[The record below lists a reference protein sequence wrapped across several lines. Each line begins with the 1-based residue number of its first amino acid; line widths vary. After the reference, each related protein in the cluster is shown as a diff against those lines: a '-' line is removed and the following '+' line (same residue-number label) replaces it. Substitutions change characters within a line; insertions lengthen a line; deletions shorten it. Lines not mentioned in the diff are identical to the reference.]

1 MEKKVKVGLGI
12 VAVTGLGVSVG
23 GQQVQAAETVNTEN
37 TSTEVA
43 KEAVT
48 SKQTAPQTIA
58 EKQQA
63 VDTQKEVVAQEQAVT
78 DKVKQQSMAADQAVK
93 DQQAVVS
100 KGETAVKAQESKV
113 KEAQQAVEEAKKI
126 VDEATPSAIEK
137 TKEQVA
143 TDTQAVDEQQKVV
156 DQAQTDVNQ
165 QQAVVDEKAKETN
178 AAKVQNEKDQQAVTA
193 AKHEQAKLEELAKNA
208 EMEKAKAEKE
218 QAAKEAELAN
228 KQKEEAKAKDQKA
241 KDDQAVA
248 DQQTVVT
255 TSQEKV
261 ADAKADTAAKQA
273 DLTAKENALKDKQ
286 AATKQAQNT
295 LDSSKEELK
304 GHKGI
309 NLPANFT
316 PDYYK
321 KLTEQEKQ
329 VMEKEAL
336 ALNKVFP
343 ENQAD
348 AAKATEMIDIKN
360 PTEKQKKQMSDYF
373 VGLLNDVREKLG
385 LQKLKVSSQNIKFA
399 WDNAKYTNPNEIG
412 HDENAINKAA
422 KENGFK
428 EYPGQNFYE
437 NLSGGYFQPKDGKIS
452 VLDFERAARE
462 ALVDM
467 LFNDGRMGYGHTESL
482 LQADKTNIAIALSE
496 ENHGFSSGKIHIIG
510 YNQSRLVDQ
519 NTYEE
524 GSVPV
529 FKSKET
535 LQKEVAT
542 NQEKLATAQQA
553 ESDAQQ
559 ATSASQQ
566 ALNTAKTTQATAEKG
581 LSVHKVTLANLQ
593 VVATKSTTNYEEKVR
608 QTATAEKSLQQIKD
622 QLATINELIQNRAA
636 VLEKAKA
643 NVAEAQAIEQ
653 TSANVLKE
661 KQAALK
667 AEEIVLAHL
676 TDISNQ
682 READLV
688 KAKDQ
693 LVASKN
699 ALLRLE
705 NAQPNYE
712 KAVKKLTEAEMKL
725 DKIQADYQASIER
738 LAQLKEEQS
747 VANETY
753 KQAKATLDKE
763 VQYLAM
769 LVSDLQAAKEQQ
781 AKEALQQQVVQE
793 QKRLAMEAQQK
804 EMPIQVATS
813 TKKGEQLLTMATP
826 TRQVENKKAAKTSV
840 SPTSYKAMKAEKSS
854 LLPSTGE
861 ETNQGMIALGL
872 AIFAGLLGLASA
884 DLKRRY
890 KKG

>member
-559 ATSASQQ
+559 ARSASQQ

-781 AKEALQQQVVQE
+781 AKEALQQVVQE

>member
-48 SKQTAPQTIA
+48 LKQTAPQTIA

-559 ATSASQQ
+559 ARSASQQ

-840 SPTSYKAMKAEKSS
+840 SPTSYKAMKAGKSS

>member
-78 DKVKQQSMAADQAVK
+78 DKAKQQSMAADQAVK

-113 KEAQQAVEEAKKI
+113 KEAQQAVEETKK
-126 VDEATPSAIEK
+126 VMVEATPEAIEEAK
-137 TKEQVA
+137 GQVA
-143 TDTQAVDEQQKVV
+143 MDTQAVDEQQKVV

-165 QQAVVDEKAKETN
+165 QQAVVDEKSKETN
-178 AAKVQNEKDQQAVTA
+178 AAKVQNDKDQQAVTA

-248 DQQTVVT
+248 DQQSVVT

-286 AATKQAQNT
+286 TATKQAQNT
-295 LDSSKEELK
+295 LDNSKEELK
-304 GHKGI
+304 GHKGL

-360 PTEKQKKQMSDYF
+360 PTEKQKQQMSDYV
-373 VGLLNDVREKLG
+373 VGMINDVREKLG
-385 LQKLKVSSQNIKFA
+385 LQKLKISNQAMKFA
-399 WDNAKYTNPNEIG
+399 WDVAKYDNPKEFD
-412 HDENAINKAA
+412 HDVNAINRAA

-437 NLSGGYFQPKDGKIS
+437 NLSMGYFETINGTIS
-452 VLDFERAARE
+452 QLEFEKAARKTI
-462 ALVDM
+462 ADM
-467 LFNDGRMGYGHTESL
+467 LFDDESSAYSHIDSL
-482 LQADKTNIAIALSE
+482 LKGDTTNMAVSI
-496 ENHGFSSGKIHIIG
+496 SGDLNDISAKIHIIS
-510 YNQSRLVDQ
+510 YNQSKLVEA

-524 GSVPV
+524 GTAPV

-535 LQKEVAT
+535 LQKGVAT

-559 ATSASQQ
+559 ARSASQQ

-608 QTATAEKSLQQIKD
+608 QTATAEKSLQQTKD

-861 ETNQGMIALGL
+861 ETNQGMIASGL

-884 DLKRRY
+884 DLKWRY

>member
-1 MEKKVKVGLGI
+1 
-12 VAVTGLGVSVG
+12 
-23 GQQVQAAETVNTEN
+23 
-37 TSTEVA
+37 
-43 KEAVT
+43 
-48 SKQTAPQTIA
+48 
-58 EKQQA
+58 
-63 VDTQKEVVAQEQAVT
+63 
-78 DKVKQQSMAADQAVK
+78 
-93 DQQAVVS
+93 
-100 KGETAVKAQESKV
+100 
-113 KEAQQAVEEAKKI
+113 
-126 VDEATPSAIEK
+126 
-137 TKEQVA
+137 
-143 TDTQAVDEQQKVV
+143 
-156 DQAQTDVNQ
+156 
-165 QQAVVDEKAKETN
+165 
-178 AAKVQNEKDQQAVTA
+178 
-193 AKHEQAKLEELAKNA
+193 
-208 EMEKAKAEKE
+208 
-218 QAAKEAELAN
+218 
-228 KQKEEAKAKDQKA
+228 
-241 KDDQAVA
+241 
-248 DQQTVVT
+248 
-255 TSQEKV
+255 
-261 ADAKADTAAKQA
+261 
-273 DLTAKENALKDKQ
+273 
-286 AATKQAQNT
+286 
-295 LDSSKEELK
+295 
-304 GHKGI
+304 
-309 NLPANFT
+309 
-316 PDYYK
+316 
-321 KLTEQEKQ
+321 
-329 VMEKEAL
+329 
-336 ALNKVFP
+336 
-343 ENQAD
+343 
-348 AAKATEMIDIKN
+348 
-360 PTEKQKKQMSDYF
+360 
-373 VGLLNDVREKLG
+373 NDVDEKLG

-482 LQADKTNIAIALSE
+482 LQADKTNTAIALSE
-496 ENHGFSSGKIHIIG
+496 ENQGFSSGKIHIIG

-559 ATSASQQ
+559 VRSASQQ
-566 ALNTAKTTQATAEKG
+566 VLNTAKTTQATAEKE
-581 LSVHKVTLANLQ
+581 LSVHKATLANLQ
-593 VVATKSTTNYEEKVR
+593 AVATKSTTNYEEKVR
-608 QTATAEKSLQQIKD
+608 QTATAEKSLQQTKD

-636 VLEKAKA
+636 VLEKAKT

-653 TSANVLKE
+653 TSAKVLKE

-693 LVASKN
+693 LAASKN

-753 KQAKATLDKE
+753 
-763 VQYLAM
+763 
-769 LVSDLQAAKEQQ
+769 
-781 AKEALQQQVVQE
+781 
-793 QKRLAMEAQQK
+793 
-804 EMPIQVATS
+804 
-813 TKKGEQLLTMATP
+813 
-826 TRQVENKKAAKTSV
+826 
-840 SPTSYKAMKAEKSS
+840 
-854 LLPSTGE
+854 
-861 ETNQGMIALGL
+861 
-872 AIFAGLLGLASA
+872 
-884 DLKRRY
+884 
-890 KKG
+890 

>member
-1 MEKKVKVGLGI
+1 MKKFASAGLSILVATGVVGI
-12 VAVTGLGVSVG
+12 G
-23 GQQVQAAETVNTEN
+23 GNEVQAAEQAQPKTPEN
-37 TSTEVA
+37 SSTEQPTVKA
-43 KEAVT
+43 T
-48 SKQTAPQTIA
+48 QTTEQAIT
-58 EKQQA
+58 EKQQ
-63 VDTQKEVVAQEQAVT
+63 QVAQQQGVV
-78 DKVKQQSMAADQAVK
+78 DQKQQVADTAKKEKDTIDQSVK
-93 DQQAVVS
+93 DQQAVVDQNKDALDQS
-100 KGETAVKAQESKV
+100 
-113 KEAQQAVEEAKKI
+113 QQAVTDQQAVVDEAKKV

-137 TKEQVA
+137 AKDQVA
-143 TDTQAVDEQQKVV
+143 TDTQAVDDQQKVV

-165 QQAVVDEKAKETN
+165 QQAVVDEKANETN

-193 AKHEQAKLEELAKNA
+193 AKQEQAKLEELAKNA
-208 EMEKAKAEKE
+208 EAEKAKEEKE

-228 KQKEEAKAKDQKA
+228 KQKEEAKAKDQKT

-273 DLTAKENALKDKQ
+273 DLTAKENVLKDKQ

-321 KLTEQEKQ
+321 KLSEQEKQ
-329 VMEKEAL
+329 AMEKEAL

-482 LQADKTNIAIALSE
+482 LQADKTNTAIALSE

-542 NQEKLATAQQA
+542 NQEKLATAKQA

-559 ATSASQQ
+559 ARSASQQ
-566 ALNTAKTTQATAEKG
+566 ALNTAKTTQATAEKE
-581 LSVHKVTLANLQ
+581 LSVHKATLANLQ
-593 VVATKSTTNYEEKVR
+593 AVATKSTTNYEEKVR
-608 QTATAEKSLQQIKD
+608 QTATAEKSLQQTKD
-622 QLATINELIQNRAA
+622 QLVTINELIQNRAA
-636 VLEKAKA
+636 VLEKAKTK
-643 NVAEAQAIEQ
+643 VADAQAIEQ
-653 TSANVLKE
+653 TSAKVLKE
-661 KQAALK
+661 KQEAQK
-667 AEEIVLAHL
+667 AEEN
-676 TDISNQ
+676 T
-682 READLV
+682 
-688 KAKDQ
+688 
-693 LVASKN
+693 
-699 ALLRLE
+699 
-705 NAQPNYE
+705 
-712 KAVKKLTEAEMKL
+712 
-725 DKIQADYQASIER
+725 
-738 LAQLKEEQS
+738 
-747 VANETY
+747 
-753 KQAKATLDKE
+753 
-763 VQYLAM
+763 
-769 LVSDLQAAKEQQ
+769 
-781 AKEALQQQVVQE
+781 
-793 QKRLAMEAQQK
+793 
-804 EMPIQVATS
+804 
-813 TKKGEQLLTMATP
+813 
-826 TRQVENKKAAKTSV
+826 
-840 SPTSYKAMKAEKSS
+840 
-854 LLPSTGE
+854 
-861 ETNQGMIALGL
+861 
-872 AIFAGLLGLASA
+872 
-884 DLKRRY
+884 
-890 KKG
+890 

>member
-1 MEKKVKVGLGI
+1 
-12 VAVTGLGVSVG
+12 
-23 GQQVQAAETVNTEN
+23 
-37 TSTEVA
+37 
-43 KEAVT
+43 
-48 SKQTAPQTIA
+48 
-58 EKQQA
+58 
-63 VDTQKEVVAQEQAVT
+63 
-78 DKVKQQSMAADQAVK
+78 
-93 DQQAVVS
+93 
-100 KGETAVKAQESKV
+100 
-113 KEAQQAVEEAKKI
+113 
-126 VDEATPSAIEK
+126 
-137 TKEQVA
+137 
-143 TDTQAVDEQQKVV
+143 
-156 DQAQTDVNQ
+156 
-165 QQAVVDEKAKETN
+165 
-178 AAKVQNEKDQQAVTA
+178 DQQAVTA
-193 AKHEQAKLEELAKNA
+193 AKQEQAKLEELAKNA
-208 EMEKAKAEKE
+208 EAEKAKAEKE
-218 QAAKEAELAN
+218 QSAKEAELAN

-248 DQQTVVT
+248 DQQSVVT

-261 ADAKADTAAKQA
+261 TDAKADTAAKQA

-321 KLTEQEKQ
+321 KLSEQEKQ
-329 VMEKEAL
+329 AMEKEAL

-482 LQADKTNIAIALSE
+482 LQADKTNTAIALSE

-559 ATSASQQ
+559 ARSASQQ
-566 ALNTAKTTQATAEKG
+566 ALNTAKTTQATAEKE
-581 LSVHKVTLANLQ
+581 LSVHKAALANLQ
-593 VVATKSTTNYEEKVR
+593 AVETKSTTNYEEKVR
-608 QTATAEKSLQQIKD
+608 QTATAEKSLQQTKD
-622 QLATINELIQNRAA
+622 QLVTINELIQNRAA
-636 VLEKAKA
+636 VLEKALDLAKE
-643 NVAEAQAIEQ
+643 NLNQKQVSLK
-653 TSANVLKE
+653 TSTRS
-661 KQAALK
+661 
-667 AEEIVLAHL
+667 L
-676 TDISNQ
+676 T
-682 READLV
+682 
-688 KAKDQ
+688 
-693 LVASKN
+693 
-699 ALLRLE
+699 RLE
-705 NAQPNYE
+705 NAQPTYE
-712 KAVKKLTEAEMKL
+712 KAVNELNKAEAAVV
-725 DKIQADYQASIER
+725 QAQEAYENSLKSLEE
-738 LAQLKEEQS
+738 LKEQ
-747 VANETY
+747 
-753 KQAKATLDKE
+753 QAVATLAYTQAQEDLSNAKLE
-763 VQYLAM
+763 LQQYQGILR
-769 LVSDLQAAKEQQ
+769 DLEAQQAEQRRQEALQDQVAKEQQ
-781 AKEALQQQVVQE
+781 RLEREAKQQQMLVASATSADKTPGLQQLSFS
-793 QKRLAMEAQQK
+793 KQK
-804 EMPIQVATS
+804 EQPKAQALTHSEPRKTKQVAKSQESLPQT
-813 TKKGEQLLTMATP
+813 GEQQSIWLTIMGLFMA
-826 TRQVENKKAAKTSV
+826 VGAISFKNKK
-840 SPTSYKAMKAEKSS
+840 
-854 LLPSTGE
+854 
-861 ETNQGMIALGL
+861 
-872 AIFAGLLGLASA
+872 
-884 DLKRRY
+884 R
-890 KKG
+890 KKNS

>member
-559 ATSASQQ
+559 ARSASQQ

>member
-559 ATSASQQ
+559 ARSASQQ

-682 READLV
+682 REAGLV

>member
-78 DKVKQQSMAADQAVK
+78 DKAKQQSMAADQAVK

-113 KEAQQAVEEAKKI
+113 KEAQQAVEETKK
-126 VDEATPSAIEK
+126 VMVEATPEAIEEA
-137 TKEQVA
+137 KEQVA
-143 TDTQAVDEQQKVV
+143 MDTQAVDEQQKVV

-165 QQAVVDEKAKETN
+165 QQAVVDEKSKETN
-178 AAKVQNEKDQQAVTA
+178 AAKVQNDKDQQAVTA

-248 DQQTVVT
+248 DQQSVVT

-273 DLTAKENALKDKQ
+273 DLTAKENGLKDKQ
-286 AATKQAQNT
+286 TATKQAQNT
-295 LDSSKEELK
+295 LDNSKEELK
-304 GHKGI
+304 GHKGL

-360 PTEKQKKQMSDYF
+360 PTEKQKQQMSDYV
-373 VGLLNDVREKLG
+373 VGMINDVREKLG
-385 LQKLKVSSQNIKFA
+385 LQKLKISNQAMKFA
-399 WDNAKYTNPNEIG
+399 WDVAKYDNPKEFD
-412 HDENAINKAA
+412 HDVNAINRAA

-437 NLSGGYFQPKDGKIS
+437 NLSMGYFETINGTIS
-452 VLDFERAARE
+452 QLDFEKAARKTI
-462 ALVDM
+462 ADM
-467 LFNDGRMGYGHTESL
+467 LFDDESSAYSHIDSL
-482 LQADKTNIAIALSE
+482 LKGDTTNMAVSI
-496 ENHGFSSGKIHIIG
+496 SGDLNDISAKIHIIS
-510 YNQSRLVDQ
+510 YNQSKLVEA

-524 GSVPV
+524 GTAPV

-535 LQKEVAT
+535 LQKGVAT

-559 ATSASQQ
+559 ARSASQQ

-608 QTATAEKSLQQIKD
+608 QTATAEKSLQQTKD

-861 ETNQGMIALGL
+861 ETNQGMIASGL

-884 DLKRRY
+884 DLKWRY

>member
-78 DKVKQQSMAADQAVK
+78 DKVKQQSMTADQAVK

-559 ATSASQQ
+559 ARSASQQ

-593 VVATKSTTNYEEKVR
+593 AVATKSTTNYEEKVR

>member
-1 MEKKVKVGLGI
+1 
-12 VAVTGLGVSVG
+12 
-23 GQQVQAAETVNTEN
+23 N
-37 TSTEVA
+37 
-43 KEAVT
+43 
-48 SKQTAPQTIA
+48 
-58 EKQQA
+58 
-63 VDTQKEVVAQEQAVT
+63 
-78 DKVKQQSMAADQAVK
+78 
-93 DQQAVVS
+93 
-100 KGETAVKAQESKV
+100 
-113 KEAQQAVEEAKKI
+113 
-126 VDEATPSAIEK
+126 
-137 TKEQVA
+137 
-143 TDTQAVDEQQKVV
+143 
-156 DQAQTDVNQ
+156 
-165 QQAVVDEKAKETN
+165 
-178 AAKVQNEKDQQAVTA
+178 
-193 AKHEQAKLEELAKNA
+193 
-208 EMEKAKAEKE
+208 
-218 QAAKEAELAN
+218 
-228 KQKEEAKAKDQKA
+228 
-241 KDDQAVA
+241 
-248 DQQTVVT
+248 
-255 TSQEKV
+255 
-261 ADAKADTAAKQA
+261 
-273 DLTAKENALKDKQ
+273 
-286 AATKQAQNT
+286 
-295 LDSSKEELK
+295 
-304 GHKGI
+304 
-309 NLPANFT
+309 
-316 PDYYK
+316 
-321 KLTEQEKQ
+321 
-329 VMEKEAL
+329 
-336 ALNKVFP
+336 
-343 ENQAD
+343 
-348 AAKATEMIDIKN
+348 
-360 PTEKQKKQMSDYF
+360 
-373 VGLLNDVREKLG
+373 
-385 LQKLKVSSQNIKFA
+385 
-399 WDNAKYTNPNEIG
+399 
-412 HDENAINKAA
+412 
-422 KENGFK
+422 
-428 EYPGQNFYE
+428 
-437 NLSGGYFQPKDGKIS
+437 
-452 VLDFERAARE
+452 
-462 ALVDM
+462 
-467 LFNDGRMGYGHTESL
+467 
-482 LQADKTNIAIALSE
+482 LQA
-496 ENHGFSSGKIHIIG
+496 
-510 YNQSRLVDQ
+510 
-519 NTYEE
+519 
-524 GSVPV
+524 
-529 FKSKET
+529 
-535 LQKEVAT
+535 
-542 NQEKLATAQQA
+542 
-553 ESDAQQ
+553 
-559 ATSASQQ
+559 
-566 ALNTAKTTQATAEKG
+566 
-581 LSVHKVTLANLQ
+581 
-593 VVATKSTTNYEEKVR
+593 VATKSTTNYEEKVR
-608 QTATAEKSLQQIKD
+608 QTAMAEKSLQQTKD

>member
-58 EKQQA
+58 EKQQV

-559 ATSASQQ
+559 ARSASQQ

>member
-559 ATSASQQ
+559 ARSASQQ
-566 ALNTAKTTQATAEKG
+566 ALNTAKTTQATAEKE
-581 LSVHKVTLANLQ
+581 LSVHKATLANLQ
-593 VVATKSTTNYEEKVR
+593 AVAIKSTTNYEEKVR